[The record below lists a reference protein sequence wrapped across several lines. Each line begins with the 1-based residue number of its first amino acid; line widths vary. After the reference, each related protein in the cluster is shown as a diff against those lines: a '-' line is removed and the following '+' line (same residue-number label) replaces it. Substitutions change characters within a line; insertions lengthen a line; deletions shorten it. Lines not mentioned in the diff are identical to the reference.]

1 MKKALTFAL
10 CAAAVISASA
20 QKQAV
25 SDAKKLVGKADKI
38 EDARNLIKGAIENP
52 ETANDPFTYMVA
64 GNIEWEAYD
73 KARTAQMINPND
85 PNVKPADMVHQLLN
99 GYNYYMMVPEKDML
113 PNEKGQV
120 KPKYTKDVVSKLANH
135 VNDFFQAGANAF
147 NEKLYYPE
155 AYQAFMIFG
164 DMPDSPLMEKTTLP
178 VDDATRATAFFN
190 AGLAAYSGSQV
201 LQAADAFKKARLA
214 GYAEPE
220 GYIYE
225 LACWQ
230 NIADQDSTKEAE
242 AAKHI
247 YEIALA
253 GNEKFGF
260 DQPVFLSNVVN
271 CLVADKKFNDALAVV
286 DQQIAAS
293 PDVPALYALHGFVNA
308 RSDNFKD
315 AEADYRKAASFDNA
329 DFETLKNASRMIFRR
344 GSEMWNEIE
353 GNTPEAAE
361 ARKNVRENYWNW
373 AKATAERAANI
384 NPNDGDLNDILDS
397 IDYVLTTYTF

>member
-1 MKKALTFAL
+1 
-10 CAAAVISASA
+10 
-20 QKQAV
+20 
-25 SDAKKLVGKADKI
+25 
-38 EDARNLIKGAIENP
+38 
-52 ETANDPFTYMVA
+52 
-64 GNIEWEAYD
+64 
-73 KARTAQMINPND
+73 
-85 PNVKPADMVHQLLN
+85 
-99 GYNYYMMVPEKDML
+99 
-113 PNEKGQV
+113 
-120 KPKYTKDVVSKLANH
+120 
-135 VNDFFQAGANAF
+135 
-147 NEKLYYPE
+147 
-155 AYQAFMIFG
+155 
-164 DMPDSPLMEKTTLP
+164 
-178 VDDATRATAFFN
+178 
-190 AGLAAYSGSQV
+190 
-201 LQAADAFKKARLA
+201 
-214 GYAEPE
+214 
-220 GYIYE
+220 
-225 LACWQ
+225 
-230 NIADQDSTKEAE
+230 
-242 AAKHI
+242 
-247 YEIALA
+247 LA

-293 PDVPALYALHGFVNA
+293 PDVAALYALHGFVNA